1 MRLSR
6 CVTAARAASVCF
18 SRSPK
23 LWLGLLS
30 ITTTATEG
38 SASRSSRVS
47 DGLASA
53 SAPKASATA
62 RIHAPRLLITSS
74 SVPTIAATAIAAH
87 RISLGTSGANVIP
100 KPTRYAFSARERGV
114 RCCALSP

>member
-1 MRLSR
+1 MRPSR

-23 LWLGLLS
+23 FWLGLLS
-30 ITTTATEG
+30 TTTTATEG

-53 SAPKASATA
+53 SAANASASA
-62 RIHAPRLLITSS
+62 RMIEPRLRIASS
-74 SVPTIAATAIAAH
+74 SSAATIATPIAAH
-87 RISLGTSGANVIP
+87 RISLGTSGEKVIP
-100 KPTRYAFSARERGV
+100 KPKGYA
-114 RCCALSP
+114 L